1 MIHNERG
8 DNNMSDLGNK
18 EIMANNIKYYM
29 KIYNKTRIEICND
42 LDISYTTFADWINAK
57 TYPRIDKI
65 EMLANYF
72 HIEKSDLVEQRD
84 KSNSSEYMYSS
95 AGVDFIR
102 VPLYDNLCCGNGGF
116 VEDNIIEFVPV
127 PSKGLS
133 NSAEYFCQ
141 IASGDSMIDA
151 GIADGDLLIFEKSS
165 NISNGAIGCFCV
177 DENMAT
183 CKKYKEQNGIII
195 LQPMNSKF
203 EPIMIDP
210 LNECFR
216 CVGILKKS
224 VKSFGE

>member
-1 MIHNERG
+1 MRTIGETIKLLRTERNLSQEQFAKIFNVAPSAVGMWENNKRIPNEET
-8 DNNMSDLGNK
+8 K
-18 EIMANNIKYYM
+18 EAIADYFNVDMNFLYGKTPIRNSYQES
-29 KIYNKTRIEICND
+29 KIY
-42 LDISYTTFADWINAK
+42 
-57 TYPRIDKI
+57 
-65 EMLANYF
+65 
-72 HIEKSDLVEQRD
+72 Q
-84 KSNSSEYMYSS
+84 S
-95 AGVDFIR
+95 AGIDFIR